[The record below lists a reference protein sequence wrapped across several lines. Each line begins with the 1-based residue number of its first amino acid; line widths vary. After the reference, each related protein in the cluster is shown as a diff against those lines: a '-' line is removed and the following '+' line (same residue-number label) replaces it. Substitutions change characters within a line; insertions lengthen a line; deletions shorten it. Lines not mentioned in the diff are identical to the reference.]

1 MLVRLIFTDI
11 RICLVVTVVLDLE
24 IHVEDRFV
32 CPLLDHQ
39 DKIISILKLLLAKIG
54 QIAKKVQV
62 FYYLISLL
70 TFVM

>member
-32 CPLLDHQ
+32 WPLLDHQ
-39 DKIISILKLLLAKIG
+39 DKIISILKLLLARIG
-54 QIAKKVQV
+54 QIAKKVKV